1 MTALC
6 PSSGPS
12 QVKPSSPASIF
23 ITSQGA
29 TSILEAILGAADP
42 FADLIVFAAGQTLDL
57 TTFCASDPPAMPTFS
72 ASDIADII
80 AMFPGA
86 STPGAAKILDMMQNL
101 AWYTYCE
108 CVTGSPTTVT
118 TPTYPS
124 GGPVLSNPGTNGTPT
139 QSTQSCFNGTDTT
152 TYGFTSVGIAYN
164 TEAAGINP
172 PDGSVTTATI
182 QVLNHVF
189 TAPGYTITLTGH
201 AQNSSN
207 TDLITPV
214 SNTVGPGA
222 TSSVTISIPAG
233 TTQVLWNFRSTSG
246 SGASQLWSPTLGS
259 VGVDWSYYCNGAL
272 PGGDVSPCCPPDQN
286 LNSLLNQILNELNF
300 IYSNLPVRTPSY
312 DAGAAYTGLSGTGN
326 QTLTATCIAVRVDV
340 TTLPGFVGEN
350 SGTPDF
356 FFDLG
361 YLTPETNQ
369 GPVSA
374 TRLTYETQVIP
385 LPDATDSID
394 YTLLNGTVVTI
405 TELQAG

>member
-29 TSILEAILGAADP
+29 TSILEALLGAADP

-72 ASDIADII
+72 VSDIADII

-124 GGPVLSNPGTNGTPT
+124 GGPVLSNPGDNGTPA
-139 QSTQSCFNGTDTT
+139 QSVQPCNFVVDATV
-152 TYGFTSVGIAYN
+152 YGFTSVGVAYN
-164 TEAAGINP
+164 TGGMGPNP
-172 PDGSVTTATI
+172 PDGSVTTIVVKAI
-182 QVLNHVF
+182 NHIF
-189 TAPGYTITLTGH
+189 SGAGETLQITSHCENT
-201 AQNSSN
+201 SN
-207 TDLITPV
+207 IDITTPV
-214 SNTVGPGA
+214 VVSIAPGA
-222 TSSVTISIPAG
+222 TGSITFPVPSGVATVTLNLKSTAG
-233 TTQVLWNFRSTSG
+233 TGVAQFYSPSTS
-246 SGASQLWSPTLGS
+246 SPGL
-259 VGVDWSYYCNGAL
+259 DWSYYCNGAL

-326 QTLTATCIAVRVDV
+326 QTLTATCIAVRIDV
-340 TTLPGFVGEN
+340 TTLPSFAGEN